1 MKKNKVRYITVTE
14 EKIYWI
20 WLSTISGIGA
30 RRFLKLLEMFDSP
43 QMIYKA
49 SDKELIQLSRVLGEK
64 CAQQILSSRNE
75 LALKRAESILLIPG
89 INIITLQCSEYP
101 TLLKTIYDPPPVLYI
116 KGQPLR
122 IDGPTIAVVGS
133 RRSSEYGR
141 VAAERISAQ
150 LAQLGVTVVSGLARG
165 IDTMAHKGVLST
177 DSGYTI
183 AVLGC
188 GVDHVYPP
196 ENIGLYKAISERGT
210 IISEYPPGT
219 LPAAGNFPAR
229 NRIISGLS
237 HGTLVIEAGLKS
249 GALITVDCALEQGR
263 EVYALP
269 GNISSQF
276 STGTNKLLKEGAK
289 LITSVEDILED
300 LNITN
305 CFGAAKPTNRAIVL
319 DFFETEVY
327 NALEDGEKGVEE
339 LIQKTGIDIGRLN
352 AVLTIMEIKGI
363 IKQIPGKIFMKQ
375 WNS

>member
-1 MKKNKVRYITVTE
+1 MKKNKVRYIAVTE
-14 EKIYWI
+14 EKSYWI

-43 QMIYKA
+43 QMIYNA

-75 LALKRAESILLIPG
+75 LALRRAESILLSPG

-141 VAAERISAQ
+141 VVAERISAQ

-305 CFGAAKPTNRAIVL
+305 CFGAAKPTNRAIIL

>member
-1 MKKNKVRYITVTE
+1 
-14 EKIYWI
+14 
-20 WLSTISGIGA
+20 
-30 RRFLKLLEMFDSP
+30 
-43 QMIYKA
+43 
-49 SDKELIQLSRVLGEK
+49 
-64 CAQQILSSRNE
+64 
-75 LALKRAESILLIPG
+75 
-89 INIITLQCSEYP
+89 
-101 TLLKTIYDPPPVLYI
+101 
-116 KGQPLR
+116 
-122 IDGPTIAVVGS
+122 
-133 RRSSEYGR
+133 
-141 VAAERISAQ
+141 
-150 LAQLGVTVVSGLARG
+150 
-165 IDTMAHKGVLST
+165 
-177 DSGYTI
+177 
-183 AVLGC
+183 
-188 GVDHVYPP
+188 VYPP